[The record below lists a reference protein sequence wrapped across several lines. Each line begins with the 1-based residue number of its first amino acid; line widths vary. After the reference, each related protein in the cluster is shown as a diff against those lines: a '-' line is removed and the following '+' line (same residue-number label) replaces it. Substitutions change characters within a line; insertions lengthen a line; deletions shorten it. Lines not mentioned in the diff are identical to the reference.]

1 MGESVCTKLIWIV
14 CATWCASITWIACIT
29 CMGMHALHKL
39 SGLHEQRA
47 ICVLDWSLFFF
58 ILVFNF
64 TFIWL
69 CSFLSKQKK
78 AKNWHFFLVQKNYS
92 QTASISLAMTVN
104 THQLDLSKAE
114 TFMGTILF
122 GRLGKDCELPD
133 ATFASEDDQQSL
145 AHKVVLTSNTQKWCF
160 RWVFLIHH
168 SPNITPIL

>member
-1 MGESVCTKLIWIV
+1 MCFGLISVLLYLGIQFHFHMV
-14 CATWCASITWIACIT
+14 
-29 CMGMHALHKL
+29 
-39 SGLHEQRA
+39 
-47 ICVLDWSLFFF
+47 VF
-58 ILVFNF
+58 IPFK
-64 TFIWL
+64 T
-69 CSFLSKQKK
+69 KK
-78 AKNWHFFLVQKNYS
+78 AKNLHFFLVQNFFS

-160 RWVFLIHH
+160 R
-168 SPNITPIL
+168 